1 MRSEADIIFV
11 EATISR
17 RLTFDLERLEQDPV
31 WVQVLQ
37 QSQTEPETVSLEECM
52 SRYLRYYI
60 QRDRFPHQ
68 TPTTNGPGDI
78 GEVNLEI
85 KWPQ

>member
-1 MRSEADIIFV
+1 MRSEEDIITV
-11 EATISR
+11 QATISR
-17 RLTFDLERLEQDPV
+17 RLTFDLERLERDSV
-31 WVQVLQ
+31 WIQLIQ
-37 QSQTEPETVSLEECM
+37 QSQTEPEPASLEECM
-52 SRYLRYYI
+52 SRYVRHYI
-60 QRDRFPHQ
+60 VRDQFPHQ